1 MNVLSG
7 GGQVRHRVRR
17 PARGFTLLEL
27 LVALAIFA
35 VLGVAAY
42 AGLDVVLDAKDRIET
57 KAEQLGRL
65 QMLFVLMGRDIEQT
79 VDRRVRDNYGDP
91 LPGMIGTDTALEFT
105 RAGWR
110 NPAGLKRS
118 QLQRVAYGLKDETL
132 TRASW
137 DVLDRAQDSEPH
149 TATLLADVSGLEIRY
164 LDRAGEWRF
173 DWPPGSAA
181 QATTAAQ
188 LPRAIEITLD
198 VKGWGKIVRLYRVA
212 DIPAQAAPS

>member
-1 MNVLSG
+1 MSA
-7 GGQVRHRVRR
+7 

-42 AGLDVVLDAKDRIET
+42 AGLDVVLDAKNRIE
-57 KAEQLGRL
+57 ARADQLGRL
-65 QMLFVLMGRDIEQT
+65 QMLFVLIGRDIEQASG
-79 VDRRVRDNYGDP
+79 RGVRDNFGDA
-91 LPGMIGTDTALEFT
+91 LPPMFGNDTALEFT

-118 QLQRVAYGLKDETL
+118 QLQRVGYALRDETL

-137 DVLDRAQDSEPH
+137 DVLDRAQDSEPRS
-149 TATLLADVSGLEIRY
+149 ADLLGEVGAFEIRY
-164 LDRAGEWRF
+164 LDRSGEWRGE
-173 DWPPGSAA
+173 WPAA
-181 QATTAAQ
+181 GGAAGGGGMQ

-198 VKGWGKIVRLYRVA
+198 VKNWGRITRLFRVA
-212 DIPAQAAPS
+212 DAPVQALPS